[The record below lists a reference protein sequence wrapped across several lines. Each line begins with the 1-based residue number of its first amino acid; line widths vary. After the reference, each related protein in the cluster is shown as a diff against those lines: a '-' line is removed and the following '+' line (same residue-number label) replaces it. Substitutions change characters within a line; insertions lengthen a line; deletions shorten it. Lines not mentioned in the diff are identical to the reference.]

1 MRMERERSHFLN
13 KRCEFMENLLYSL
26 NCVVPLFAVIGLG
39 VLLRR
44 LGVLN
49 DGFVDAGTKLGFR
62 VALPCLLFS
71 QVLEADMTS
80 AIDPKLCWFTIISVA
95 IVTGLLCL
103 VVPLFVKDRAACG
116 ALVQGIFRGNF
127 AILGIPLAINMFGT
141 EGAAPT
147 ALLLPITVPLYN
159 ILAVLVLS
167 FFAPRDG
174 SAKAPGIGKVLL
186 GVVTNPLIIGIA
198 LAMPLSLLQV
208 ELPEMV
214 SRTVD
219 SVSSLATPV
228 ALLCLG
234 AQFDWKNARQNLRLT
249 LPAALVKQALIPSV
263 MLAIAALFGFRGGE
277 LGALFIVFMAP
288 SSVSSYIM
296 AKNMKSDEQLAA
308 QMILWTTLISLFT
321 MFIGIYILRS
331 LQLF

>member
-1 MRMERERSHFLN
+1 MD
-13 KRCEFMENLLYSL
+13 NLLYSL

-49 DGFVDAGTKLGFR
+49 EGFVDAGTKLGFR
-62 VALPCLLFS
+62 VALPCLLFT
-71 QVLEADMTS
+71 QVAEADLTR
-80 AIDPKLCWFTIISVA
+80 AIDPKLCWFTIVSVA
-95 IVTGLLCL
+95 LVTGLLCL
-103 VVPLFVKDRAACG
+103 ITPRLVKSRAACG

-147 ALLLPITVPLYN
+147 ALLLPVTVPLYN

-167 FFAPRDG
+167 LFAPEDGAAGG
-174 SAKAPGIGKVLL
+174 SARKVPGFGKVLL
-186 GVVTNPLIIGIA
+186 GIVTNPLIIGIA
-198 LAMPLSLLQV
+198 LAMPLSLLRV

-214 SRTVD
+214 SRTLD
-219 SVSSLATPV
+219 SVASLATPV

-249 LPAALVKQALIPSV
+249 IPAALVKQALIPAV
-263 MLAIAALFGFRGGE
+263 MLTAAALFGFRDGE

-296 AKNMKSDEQLAA
+296 AKNMRSDAQLAA
-308 QMILWTTLISLFT
+308 QMILWTTLLSMFT
-321 MFIGIYILRS
+321 MFLGIYILRS
-331 LQLF
+331 LGLF